1 MAFKGQPTPSTI
13 TQITRA
19 KISDGK
25 SVRVILS
32 DGESTK
38 TQQFY
43 LINGFFGVA
52 MQDGEKGDEVTL
64 QIEQAEYETDNIVA
78 SEAFEAGELIYW
90 DNTAKKFTTTS
101 TSNRLVGRV
110 TDGKDSNNVIWF
122 ILLPQQ

>member
-32 DGESTK
+32 EGESTK

-52 MQDGEKGDEVTL
+52 MQDGEKGDEVVT
-64 QIEQAEYETDNIVA
+64 
-78 SEAFEAGELIYW
+78 SEAFEAGKLIYW

-101 TSNRLVGRV
+101 ASNRLVGRV

>member
-1 MAFKGQPTPSTI
+1 MAFKGQPTPSAI

-64 QIEQAEYETDNIVA
+64 QIEQAEYETDNIVT
-78 SEAFEAGELIYW
+78 SETFEAGELIYW

>member
-64 QIEQAEYETDNIVA
+64 QIEQAEYETDNIVT

>member
-13 TQITRA
+13 TQIARA

-64 QIEQAEYETDNIVA
+64 QIEQAEYETDNIVT